1 VQVSFHLSLP
11 RDEASVPVTR
21 RLVAQALRV
30 VGVDP
35 DTVSDVE
42 IALSEACANV
52 LRHAQVGD
60 SYEVRAG
67 FDQEHAFLEIIDQ
80 GAGFADTSGSRPAD
94 DAESGRGV
102 ALMRALMD
110 RVHFETH
117 TGDGASVLL
126 EKRLK
131 FLPNSPLLA
140 MRGLDAPP
148 ETSGKV
154 PDTAPNLSGAQ
165 AEPTA

>member
-1 VQVSFHLSLP
+1 MQVSFHLALP

-21 RLVAQALRV
+21 RLIAQALRV
-30 VGVDP
+30 VGVEP

-52 LRHAQVGD
+52 LRHAKVGD

-67 FDQEHAFLEIIDQ
+67 FDQQRAFLEIIDQ
-80 GAGFADTSGSRPAD
+80 GAGFDVTSQAAPED
-94 DAESGRGV
+94 DAESGRGL

-110 RVHFETH
+110 RVDFEARS
-117 TGDGASVLL
+117 GDGTSVKL
-126 EKRLK
+126 EKRLR
-131 FLPNSPLLA
+131 FLPDSPITQLRPTA
-140 MRGLDAPP
+140 APTLMP
-148 ETSGKV
+148 TIT
-154 PDTAPNLSGAQ
+154 PDPQ

>member
-1 VQVSFHLSLP
+1 MQVSFRLALP

-21 RLVAQALRV
+21 RLIAQALRV
-30 VGVDP
+30 VGVEP

-67 FDQEHAFLEIIDQ
+67 FDQERAFLEIIDQ
-80 GAGFADTSGSRPAD
+80 GAGLADTSSLEPDD

-102 ALMRALMD
+102 TLMRALMD
-110 RVHFETH
+110 RVHFESR
-117 TGDGASVLL
+117 TGDGASVIL
-126 EKRLK
+126 EKRLR
-131 FLPNSPLLA
+131 FLPDSPLQALGPFPS
-140 MRGLDAPP
+140 RP
-148 ETSGKV
+148 ESVVT
-154 PDTAPNLSGAQ
+154 TAPVAPRIPGPQ

>member
-1 VQVSFHLSLP
+1 MQVSFRLSLP

-21 RLVAQALRV
+21 RLIAQALRV

-52 LRHAQVGD
+52 LRHAQMGD

-67 FDQEHAFLEIIDQ
+67 FDQELAFLEILDQ
-80 GAGFADTSGSRPAD
+80 GAGFADTSGPRVDD

-110 RVHFETH
+110 KVHFESRI
-117 TGDGASVLL
+117 GDGSSVVL
-126 EKRLK
+126 EKRLRL
-131 FLPNSPLLA
+131 LPDSPLRA
-140 MRGLDAPP
+140 MRTVQAPPIDAPAPPASRP
-148 ETSGKV
+148 ELAE
-154 PDTAPNLSGAQ
+154 PQ

>member
-1 VQVSFHLSLP
+1 
-11 RDEASVPVTR
+11 VTR

-30 VGVDP
+30 VGVEP

-67 FDQEHAFLEIIDQ
+67 FDQELAFLEIIDQ
-80 GAGFADTSGSRPAD
+80 GAGFADTSGPQADD

-110 RVHFETH
+110 EVRFESRS
-117 TGDGASVLL
+117 GDGASVVL
-126 EKRLK
+126 EKRLSL
-131 FLPNSPLLA
+131 LPDSPLRA
-140 MRGLDAPP
+140 MRTVQPPPIEAQALAALEPDARGP
-148 ETSGKV
+148 
-154 PDTAPNLSGAQ
+154 Q

>member
-1 VQVSFHLSLP
+1 M
-11 RDEASVPVTR
+11 E
-21 RLVAQALRV
+21 
-30 VGVDP
+30 P

-67 FDQEHAFLEIIDQ
+67 FDQELAFLEIIDQ
-80 GAGFADTSGSRPAD
+80 GAGFADTAEPSADD

-110 RVHFETH
+110 KVHFESRS
-117 TGDGASVLL
+117 GDGDSSSVVL
-126 EKRLK
+126 EKRLRL
-131 FLPNSPLLA
+131 LPDSPLRA
-140 MRGLDAPP
+140 MRTVQAPP
-148 ETSGKV
+148 IGDAA
-154 PDTAPNLSGAQ
+154 PTAIAPSFRDPE

>member
-1 VQVSFHLSLP
+1 VQVSFHLALP

-21 RLVAQALRV
+21 RLIAQALRV
-30 VGVDP
+30 VGVEP

-60 SYEVRAG
+60 EYEVRAG
-67 FDQEHAFLEIIDQ
+67 FDQERAFLEIIDQ
-80 GAGFADTSGSRPAD
+80 GSGFDAAAAGRADD

-102 ALMRALMD
+102 TLMRALMD
-110 RVHFETH
+110 KVHFESR
-117 TGDGASVLL
+117 TGDGSSVIL
-126 EKRLK
+126 EKRLR
-131 FLPNSPLLA
+131 FLPNSPIQQLRP
-140 MRGLDAPP
+140 MGSPP
-148 ETSGKV
+148 AVEV
-154 PDTAPNLSGAQ
+154 PDPQ

>member
-1 VQVSFHLSLP
+1 M
-11 RDEASVPVTR
+11 PVTR
-21 RLVAQALRV
+21 RLIAQALRV
-30 VGVDP
+30 VGVEP

-60 SYEVRAG
+60 AYEVRAG
-67 FDQEHAFLEIIDQ
+67 FDQERAFLEIIDQ
-80 GAGFADTSGSRPAD
+80 GAGFDAAASGRAED

-110 RVHFETH
+110 KVHFESR
-117 TGDGASVLL
+117 TGDGTSVVL
-126 EKRLK
+126 EKRLR
-131 FLPNSPLLA
+131 FLPDSPIKQ
-140 MRGLDAPP
+140 MRPIGTAS
-148 ETSGKV
+148 TVG
-154 PDTAPNLSGAQ
+154 TAPAPTLLEPTTPDPQ

>member
-30 VGVDP
+30 VGVEP

-42 IALSEACANV
+42 IAVSEACANV

-67 FDQEHAFLEIIDQ
+67 FDQERAFLEIIDQ
-80 GAGFADTSGSRPAD
+80 GAGFDLSSQVEAHD

-102 ALMRALMD
+102 TLMRALMD
-110 RVHFETH
+110 RVHFESRI
-117 TGDGASVLL
+117 GDGASVVL
-126 EKRLK
+126 EKRLR
-131 FLPNSPLLA
+131 FLPNSPLKALVGA
-140 MRGLDAPP
+140 APVD
-148 ETSGKV
+148 TV
-154 PDTAPNLSGAQ
+154 HPDSSPPSAEIADPQ

>member
-1 VQVSFHLSLP
+1 
-11 RDEASVPVTR
+11 
-21 RLVAQALRV
+21 V

-52 LRHAQVGD
+52 LRHAQTGD

-67 FDQEHAFLEIIDQ
+67 FDQERAFLEIIDQ
-80 GAGFADTSGSRPAD
+80 GEGFADTSGPQADD

-110 RVHFETH
+110 KVRFESH
-117 TGDGASVLL
+117 IGDGSSVVL
-126 EKRLK
+126 EKRLRL
-131 FLPNSPLLA
+131 LPDSPLRA
-140 MRGLDAPP
+140 MRTVQPPPIGDPAPTAIAPSFRDP
-148 ETSGKV
+148 E
-154 PDTAPNLSGAQ
+154 

>member
-1 VQVSFHLSLP
+1 VQVSFRLSLP

-21 RLVAQALRV
+21 RLIAQALRV

-52 LRHAQVGD
+52 LRHAQMGD
-60 SYEVRAG
+60 AYEVRAG
-67 FDQEHAFLEIIDQ
+67 FDQELAFLEIIDQ
-80 GAGFADTSGSRPAD
+80 GAGFADTSGPRVDD

-110 RVHFETH
+110 KVHFESR
-117 TGDGASVLL
+117 TGDGSSVVL
-126 EKRLK
+126 EKRLTL
-131 FLPNSPLLA
+131 LPDSPLRA
-140 MRGLDAPP
+140 MRTVQAPPIDAPAPTAIRP
-148 ETSGKV
+148 EL
-154 PDTAPNLSGAQ
+154 PEPQ

>member
-1 VQVSFHLSLP
+1 
-11 RDEASVPVTR
+11 VPVTR
-21 RLVAQALRV
+21 RLIAQALRV
-30 VGVDP
+30 VGVEP

-60 SYEVRAG
+60 AYEVRAG
-67 FDQEHAFLEIIDQ
+67 FDQERAFLEIIDQ
-80 GAGFADTSGSRPAD
+80 GAGFDSSATRAADD

-110 RVHFETH
+110 KVHFESKA
-117 TGDGASVLL
+117 GDGTSVVL
-126 EKRLK
+126 EKRLR
-131 FLPNSPLLA
+131 FLPDSPIQQ
-140 MRGLDAPP
+140 MRPLGSSPQ
-148 ETSGKV
+148 
-154 PDTAPNLSGAQ
+154 LSDPQ

>member
-1 VQVSFHLSLP
+1 M
-11 RDEASVPVTR
+11 PVTR

-30 VGVDP
+30 VGVEP

-67 FDQEHAFLEIIDQ
+67 FDQERAFLEILDQ
-80 GAGFADTSGSRPAD
+80 GAGLAEATGPQAAD

-110 RVHFETH
+110 KVHFESRS
-117 TGDGASVLL
+117 GDGSSVVL
-126 EKRLK
+126 EKQLSL
-131 FLPNSPLLA
+131 LPDSPLRA
-140 MRGLDAPP
+140 MRTVRRPP
-148 ETSGKV
+148 A
-154 PDTAPNLSGAQ
+154 TAPAPAPLSPNAGSTT